1 MLKEEFML
9 KRERLAIIEKRR
21 RRRKRRRKDAE
32 DEGV

>member
-32 DEGV
+32 DEAV